1 MAKTD
6 STHADSRPR
15 LPQRS
20 QQGHNSARARQIVRV
35 LLFFFAVVLVVDALV
50 GERGLLASRRA
61 DRQYEEVAASTAR
74 QLAENDRLREEKRR
88 LEDDPA
94 AIEEVARRELGLIRP
109 GEKLFIIKDVTA
121 PPAR

>member
-6 STHADSRPR
+6 RTHADSRPR
-15 LPQRS
+15 LPQRA
-20 QQGHNSARARQIVRV
+20 QQGHYSARAQQIVRV

-74 QLAENDRLREEKRR
+74 QLAENDRLRQEKRR
-88 LEDDPA
+88 LEEDPA